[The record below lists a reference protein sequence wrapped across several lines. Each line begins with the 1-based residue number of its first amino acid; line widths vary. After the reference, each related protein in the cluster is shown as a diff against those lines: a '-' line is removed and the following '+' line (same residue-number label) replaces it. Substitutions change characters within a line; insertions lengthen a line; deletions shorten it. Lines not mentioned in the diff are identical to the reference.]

1 MTRVHLPPSIQ
12 VLERGWLSANNV
24 LLFDGGTASLI
35 DSGYV
40 SHAGQ
45 TVALLREALAGRR
58 LARLLNTHSHSDHIG
73 GNAAVQRAFGCT
85 IGVPAG
91 IAPAVAAWDEAAL
104 LLSVAD
110 QRGERFKADHHLAA
124 GECLQMGGF
133 EWQALA
139 APGHDMDALVFH
151 APDARGLISGDALW
165 RNGFG
170 ILFAEVIGEGGGLE
184 AARAT
189 LEALA
194 RLSVDWVIPG
204 HGAPFVEVDEAFEA
218 AFARLRY
225 LEEDG
230 ARIARNAIRA
240 CVTFW
245 LLERRRV
252 ALDDLPAHLASVP
265 LYREANRRF
274 FASIDEV
281 PTHAVT
287 MGIRTVMSAKSILL
301 MATGENKADII
312 KKTVEGRPEI
322 AVPASLLQLHED
334 VTVYL
339 DEAAASK
346 LS

>member
-1 MTRVHLPPSIQ
+1 VTRHLPPSIQ

-24 LLFDGGTASLI
+24 LLFDGGTATLI

-45 TVALLREALAGRR
+45 TVALLREALAGGGWPPPQHPFALRPHRR
-58 LARLLNTHSHSDHIG
+58 QRGRPAGLRLP
-73 GNAAVQRAFGCT
+73 

-110 QRGERFKADHHLAA
+110 QRGEPFKADHHLAA
-124 GECLQMGGF
+124 GERLQMGGF

-139 APGHDMDALVFH
+139 APGHDMDAWSSTPRRPRADL
-151 APDARGLISGDALW
+151 GDALW

-189 LEALA
+189 LEARAAVGGL
-194 RLSVDWVIPG
+194 G
-204 HGAPFVEVDEAFEA
+204 HPRPWGALRRGGRGLRGGLRA
-218 AFARLRY
+218 AALF
-225 LEEDG
+225 EEDG

-265 LYREANRRF
+265 
-274 FASIDEV
+274 S
-281 PTHAVT
+281 T
-287 MGIRTVMSAKSILL
+287 
-301 MATGENKADII
+301 
-312 KKTVEGRPEI
+312 GRPTG
-322 AVPASLLQLHED
+322 ASLASRRRPWPAGWPMNCCVPAGSDVRVVFLKSLKI
-334 VTVYL
+334 TFM
-339 DEAAASK
+339 
-346 LS
+346 

>member
-1 MTRVHLPPSIQ
+1 MTRVHLPPAIQ

-24 LLFDGGTASLI
+24 LLFDGGAATLI

-124 GECLQMGGF
+124 GERLQMGGF

-139 APGHDMDALVFH
+139 APGHDMDALVFY

-170 ILFAEVIGEGGGLE
+170 ILFAEVIGGGGGLE

-194 RLSVDWVIPG
+194 RLSLDWVIPG

-274 FASIDEV
+274 LGLSPEALAGWLADE
-281 PTHAVT
+281 
-287 MGIRTVMSAKSILL
+287 LL
-301 MATGENKADII
+301 RSGR
-312 KKTVEGRPEI
+312 VRREGGFLEI
-322 AVPASLLQLHED
+322 
-334 VTVYL
+334 T
-339 DEAAASK
+339 
-346 LS
+346 